1 MIINKIKMKWNKTML
16 KMKYDD
22 SDDASTLLS
31 SNQQK
36 SYSESMTEEG
46 Y

>member
-1 MIINKIKMKWNKTML
+1 MIILKIKMKWNKTML
-16 KMKYDD
+16 KKKYND

-31 SNQQK
+31 SNKQK
-36 SYSESMTEEG
+36 SYSELMTEEG